1 MAIPA
6 QQSSAR
12 TISKPIGSAN
22 YNLSVFNLY
31 KIIYNEERLGSVSC
45 YEGKPTPFERR
56 GEMRVNQGH
65 R

>member
-22 YNLSVFNLY
+22 YNLSIFNLY
-31 KIIYNEERLGSVSC
+31 KIIYNEERLGSVSR
-45 YEGKPTPFERR
+45 YGGKPPPSNEGGR
-56 GEMRVNQGH
+56 
-65 R
+65 